1 MSYIYIYIISFQ
13 LSLNALSM
21 MYAVRALPLITMV
34 CQIWVVW
41 QQPVVLLVSLRLGH
55 VELHIY

>member
-34 CQIWVVW
+34 RQIQVVW
-41 QQPVVLLVSLRLGH
+41 QQPVVLLVSL
-55 VELHIY
+55 